1 MAGPPFDSRLTGEEM
16 EQHPGEDV
24 AEFFARIRRT
34 VFGDYISDTDSTEL
48 IRQEPEAR
56 SEHVASPSK
65 R

>member
-1 MAGPPFDSRLTGEEM
+1 M